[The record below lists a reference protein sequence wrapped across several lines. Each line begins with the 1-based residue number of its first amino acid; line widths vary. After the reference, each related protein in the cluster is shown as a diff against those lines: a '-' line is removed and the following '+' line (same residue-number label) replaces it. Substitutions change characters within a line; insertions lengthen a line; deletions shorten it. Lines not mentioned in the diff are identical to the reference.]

1 MIATK
6 SGEKVNV
13 LVVEDE
19 APIREALVEFLRH
32 MDVFNHIIEAADGQ
46 EAIRKYR
53 NQEFDMVVT
62 DLVMPKANG
71 IELIKAIKEFHK
83 KNPNRPNCSIVI
95 LSGNIT
101 DIEVKKAVQLG
112 VKHALTKPC
121 MSDEFIQ
128 KIKQV
133 LVQEHPKKIVQQAS

>member
-1 MIATK
+1 MLSLK
-6 SGEKVNV
+6 SGQRVNV

-19 APIREALVEFLRH
+19 APIREALVEFLRY
-32 MDVFNHIIEAADGQ
+32 MDVFNHIIEAADGV

-53 NQEFDMVVT
+53 NQDFDMVVT
-62 DLVMPKANG
+62 DLVMPRSNG
-71 IELIKAIKEFHK
+71 IELIKAIKDFEK
-83 KNPNRPNCSIVI
+83 KNPTSPQCSIVI

-101 DIEVKKAVQLG
+101 DNEVKTAIKLG

-121 MSDEFIQ
+121 MSEEFIN

-133 LVQEHPKKIVQQAS
+133 LVTEHSNKVVEQAS